1 MMTLLKKITILKI
14 AVIAIICIIMAN
26 ESHDVKERI
35 PYLFGLFFLFISSLY
50 VFACFKVVDDKN
62 ISVEYCVLAN
72 MVAIFVFFPLIYSIF
87 SGFFP
92 AIASLSFSISF
103 ADIAFFQLTIYKF
116 AYDKASDS
124 QIVKWIMAN
133 MTNKKN

>member
-1 MMTLLKKITILKI
+1 MTLLKKITILKI

-26 ESHDVKERI
+26 ETHDVKERI
-35 PYLFGLFFLFISSLY
+35 PYLFGLFFLLISSLY
-50 VFACFKVVDDKN
+50 IFACFKVVDDKN
-62 ISVEYCVLAN
+62 ILVEYCVLAN
-72 MVAIFVFFPLIYSIF
+72 MVAIFVLFPLIYSMF

-92 AIASLSFSISF
+92 AIACLSFSISF

-124 QIVKWIMAN
+124 QIIKWIIAN